1 MRLGLIW
8 PQTGGLWTAGNLY
21 FENLLTSVSLAGRAA
36 DVTVIEPSGGAY
48 ALGIHEAPKV
58 RIADFAP
65 QSEPTSRL
73 GVLARLLKRQ
83 LAIPDRAIA
92 RAVRE
97 SDIEVAFGEVDLRTR
112 FAVPW
117 VGWIPDFQHVHY
129 PEFFSA
135 EELAAR
141 NDIYTRLAD
150 RASLV
155 LLSSEDAY
163 ADFATF
169 SPANARKGRVAPFV
183 SLFPDEFFAPEPMAV
198 VSKYRIEQP
207 FVVVPNQWWRHKNHE
222 VALRAA
228 ALMRDA
234 GSDTRWVFTGALADY
249 RNDKHISAL
258 LQLISELGLRDRVI
272 ILGALPRSEQVQLM
286 RAADCIVQPSLFEGW
301 STVVEDAKSLGQRIV
316 VSDIGVHREQRPP
329 ASLYFDPA
337 SPEDL
342 AEKLTGMLGGE
353 IARPSESA
361 ARAASVVRAKEFGE
375 RFVAI
380 CEEAVRGSRHD

>member
-1 MRLGLIW
+1 
-8 PQTGGLWTAGNLY
+8 
-21 FENLLTSVSLAGRAA
+21 
-36 DVTVIEPSGGAY
+36 
-48 ALGIHEAPKV
+48 
-58 RIADFAP
+58 
-65 QSEPTSRL
+65 
-73 GVLARLLKRQ
+73 VLARLLKRQ